1 MPRLRK
7 GIRAD
12 PDAEGSRERGDLS
25 VVQESANGAVD
36 QQCDGQDQSE
46 ELTATRP
53 VGSQRANTGSSTRLT
68 RRPRSSHPRAS
79 STETGTTESCSPR
92 PQWGAVLFLVSWPA
106 KTSELPISS
115 HPALFPSTPIAAEQH
130 AYSDTHRFNGSG
142 ARVVSKAFGALRVRI
157 STQPRP
163 IEWPY
168 CTQYNAL
175 PDYSSPGGP
184 P

>member
-46 ELTATRP
+46 ELTAIRP
-53 VGSQRANTGSSTRLT
+53 RATHTLCLSRSHRFGSQRANTGSSTRLT

-142 ARVVSKAFGALRVRI
+142 ARVLLV
-157 STQPRP
+157 
-163 IEWPY
+163 
-168 CTQYNAL
+168 
-175 PDYSSPGGP
+175 
-184 P
+184 